1 MTDGLPRILGGR
13 YEIGELIGRGGMAEV
28 HLGHDNRLGRTVAI
42 KILRADLARDS
53 TFLTRFRRE
62 AHSAAG
68 LSHHSIV
75 AVYDSGEDTFTETGG
90 AEIDVPYIVME
101 YVDGQTLREILNEEG
116 KLSSD
121 EAARVTMGI
130 LSALEYSHDKGIV
143 HRDIKPANVMLTKG
157 GSVKVMDFGIARAL
171 ADNGATMTSAQA
183 VVGTAR
189 YLSPEQAQGET
200 VDARSDL
207 YSAGCV
213 LYELLTG
220 RTPFV
225 GEPVSL
231 VYQHITD
238 PPKPPSAYEPSVPK
252 AMNAVTL
259 HSLAKGRDERYQTAG
274 DFRAD
279 LQAARTGAPLSD
291 GATAVISAAAATAP
305 SVMDREPQA
314 PPPEPRRRD
323 HTREIHDGEPQR
335 RLTGL
340 WVVAGIIALLA
351 ILGIG
356 YLVMN
361 GGKSDATTE
370 AVPNVVQQKVAAAK
384 RILHEHGFDN
394 YKVNL
399 VKSDVTKGYVARTDP
414 TSGTKIDPK
423 TQILL
428 NVSDG
433 PGLTSVPDVTGK
445 SVAEARKTLTNDGF
459 AKVTVANQKVDDTKY
474 PAGQVV
480 SAYPAI
486 GSMADP
492 SQRVTLS
499 VSSGKVHVPTDLV
512 GKESGEAQLALLQ
525 AHLQPEVK
533 SVPVSDPDQGGKVQK
548 VSPGGGNKV
557 DANSTVTLSVGVYSS
572 QTTVTIT
579 PPPPPDTTEPSDS
592 SSPSSTSSSSPSSS
606 SESPTSKP
614 SPTHP
619 GTGSPTRP
627 KQPLLP
633 GITEPLLPSDNQ

>member
-1 MTDGLPRILGGR
+1 MSDGLPRILGGR
-13 YEIGELIGRGGMAEV
+13 YEVGELIGRGGMAEV
-28 HLGHDNRLGRTVAI
+28 HLGHDTRLGRTVAI

-75 AVYDSGEDTFTETGG
+75 AVYDSGEETFTESGG

-101 YVDGQTLREILNEEG
+101 YVDGQTLREILNDED

-171 ADNGATMTSAQA
+171 ADTGATMTSAQA

-213 LYELLTG
+213 LFELLTG

-225 GEPVSL
+225 GEPVAL

-238 PPKPPSAYEPSVPK
+238 PPKPPSAYEPSVPR

-259 HSLAKGRDERYQTAG
+259 HALAKPRDDRYQTAA

-291 GATAVISAAAATAP
+291 GATAVISSAAAAAP

-314 PPPEPRRRD
+314 PTPVRRD
-323 HTREIHDGEPQR
+323 NTREIHDKDPQR

-340 WVVAGIIALLA
+340 WVIAGVIALLA

-361 GGKSDATTE
+361 GNSDKPATE
-370 AVPNVVQQKVAAAK
+370 AVPNVVQQKAAAAK
-384 RILHEHGFDN
+384 RILNNRGFHN
-394 YKVNL
+394 VKVKP
-399 VKSDVTKGYVARTDP
+399 VKSDVTKGYVASTDP
-414 TSGTKIDPK
+414 SGGTNVDPAD
-423 TQILL
+423 QILL

-433 PGLTSVPDVTGK
+433 PGLTSVPDVSGK
-445 SVAEARKTLTNDGF
+445 TVADATQTLKNQGF
-459 AKVTVANQKVDDTKY
+459 TKVTVANKKVDDSEY
-474 PAGQVV
+474 AAGQVV
-480 SAYPAI
+480 SASPAS
-486 GSMADP
+486 GSMSDP
-492 SQRVTLS
+492 SQQVTLS
-499 VSSGKVHVPTDLV
+499 VSSGKVHVPDGLL
-512 GKESGEAQLALLQ
+512 GQESGDAQFALRQ
-525 AHLQPEVK
+525 AHLKWDTKQI
-533 SVPVSDPDQGGKVQK
+533 PVSDPDQGGKVQK
-548 VSPGGGNKV
+548 VSPKQGARVNK
-557 DANSTVTLSVGVYSS
+557 DSTVTLTVGVYSS

-579 PPPPPDTTEPSDS
+579 PPPTSPSDTPSTPSSGS
-592 SSPSSTSSSSPSSS
+592 SSSTKEPPSSTSSPTTKPTGPSNTGLPPV
-606 SESPTSKP
+606 PTFP
-614 SPTHP
+614 
-619 GTGSPTRP
+619 
-627 KQPLLP
+627 
-633 GITEPLLPSDNQ
+633 

>member
-13 YEIGELIGRGGMAEV
+13 YEVGELIGRGGMAEV
-28 HLGHDNRLGRTVAI
+28 HLGHDIRLGRTVAI
-42 KILRADLARDS
+42 KILRAELARDS

-90 AEIDVPYIVME
+90 ADIDIPYIVME
-101 YVDGQTLREILNEEG
+101 YVDGQTLREILNDEG
-116 KLSSD
+116 RLSPD

-171 ADNGATMTSAQA
+171 ADTGATMTSAQA

-238 PPKPPSAYEPSVPK
+238 PPKPPSTYEASVPD

-259 HSLAKGRDERYQTAG
+259 HSLAKARDDRYQSAAE
-274 DFRAD
+274 FRAD
-279 LQAARTGAPLSD
+279 LQAARTGAPLSE
-291 GATAVISAAAATAP
+291 GATAVFSAAAAAAP
-305 SVMDREPQA
+305 SMMDHEPQA
-314 PPPEPRRRD
+314 PVAPARRD
-323 HTREIHDGEPQR
+323 HTREIHDREPQR

-361 GGKSDATTE
+361 GGKGDNPTAT
-370 AVPNVVQQKVAAAK
+370 VPNVVQKSEAQAK
-384 RILHEHGFDN
+384 AILRGAGFDH
-394 YKVNL
+394 YQ
-399 VKSDVTKGYVARTDP
+399 VKEINSSSVAKGYVVGTDP
-414 TSGTKIDPK
+414 TRGSTVDP
-423 TQILL
+423 TTLIQL
-428 NVSDG
+428 NVSKG
-433 PGLTSVPDVTGK
+433 PGLVQVPDVTGK
-445 SVAEARKTLTNDGF
+445 SVAEARQALGSQGF
-459 AKVTVANQKVDDTKY
+459 QNVAVAPKKVDDTEY
-474 PAGQVV
+474 SAGDVV

-492 SQRVTLS
+492 SQKVTLS
-499 VSSGKVHVPTDLV
+499 VSSGKVHVPSDLT
-512 GKESGEAQLALLQ
+512 GKDSGEAQLAVLQ
-525 AHLQPEVK
+525 ANLQPKVEN
-533 SVPVSDPDQGGKVQK
+533 VPVSDEGQGGKVLK
-548 VSPGGGNKV
+548 VSPHEGARV
-557 DANSTVTLSVGVYSS
+557 DKGSTVTLTVGVYSS
-572 QTTVTIT
+572 QTTVTVV
-579 PPPPPDTTEPSDS
+579 PPPS
-592 SSPSSTSSSSPSSS
+592 STSEPSSTSSSSSSTPTTTPPSTGP
-606 SESPTSKP
+606 ESPTQTGPPLTPPGKTK
-614 SPTHP
+614 TH
-619 GTGSPTRP
+619 
-627 KQPLLP
+627 KK
-633 GITEPLLPSDNQ
+633 

>member
-1 MTDGLPRILGGR
+1 MTDGMPRILGGR
-13 YEIGELIGRGGMAEV
+13 YEVGELIGRGGMAEV
-28 HLGHDNRLGRTVAI
+28 HLGHDTRLGRTVAI
-42 KILRADLARDS
+42 KILRAELARDS

-75 AVYDSGEDTFTETGG
+75 AVYDSGEETFTETGG
-90 AEIDVPYIVME
+90 APIDVPYIVME
-101 YVDGQTLREILNEEG
+101 YVDGQTLREILNDEG

-121 EAARVTMGI
+121 EAARITMGI

-225 GEPVSL
+225 GEAVSL

-238 PPKPPSAYEPSVPK
+238 PPKPPSTYEASVPK

-259 HSLAKGRDERYQTAG
+259 HSLAKGRDERYQTAA

-279 LQAARTGAPLSD
+279 LQAARTGAPLSA
-291 GATAVISAAAATAP
+291 GATAVSSSAAAVAP

-314 PPPEPRRRD
+314 PEVPRRRD
-323 HTREIHDGEPQR
+323 HTRDIHDSEPQR
-335 RLTGL
+335 RMTGL
-340 WVVAGIIALLA
+340 WVVAGVVALLA

-361 GGKSDATTE
+361 GSSKDPATE
-370 AVPNVVQQKVAAAK
+370 SVPNVVQQKAAAAK
-384 RILHEHGFDN
+384 RILADHGFHN
-394 YKVNL
+394 IKVNT
-399 VKSDVTKGYVARTDP
+399 VKSDVTKGYVASTDP
-414 TSGTKIDPK
+414 SSGTDIDPDEE
-423 TQILL
+423 ILL

-433 PGLTSVPDVTGK
+433 PGLSSVPDVSGK
-445 SVAEARKTLTNDGF
+445 TVAEAKQALKNDGF
-459 AKVTVANQKVDDTKY
+459 QKVKVADKKVDDTEFS
-474 PAGQVV
+474 AGQVV

-499 VSSGKVHVPTDLV
+499 VSSGKVHVPSDLV
-512 GKESGEAQLALLQ
+512 GKDSGEAQLAILQ
-525 AHLQPEVK
+525 AHLKPELK
-533 SVPVSDPDQGGKVQK
+533 SVPVSDPDQDGKVQD
-548 VSPGGGNKV
+548 VSPGGGSKV
-557 DANSTVTLSVGVYSS
+557 AKDSKVTLSIGDYSS
-572 QTTVTIT
+572 KTTVTVR
-579 PPPPPDTTEPSDS
+579 PPDPTSTDEPSPTS
-592 SSPSSTSSSSPSSS
+592 TSESSPSSSPSSS
-606 SESPTSKP
+606 SESESSTSKP
-614 SPTHP
+614 TKTGPEPPTHP
-619 GTGSPTRP
+619 HPTLTFPHRGGGT
-627 KQPLLP
+627 
-633 GITEPLLPSDNQ
+633 E

>member
-28 HLGHDNRLGRTVAI
+28 HLGHDTRLGRTVAI

-90 AEIDVPYIVME
+90 ATIDVPYIVME
-101 YVDGQTLREILNEEG
+101 YVDGQTLREILNEED

-121 EAARVTMGI
+121 EAARITMGI

-171 ADNGATMTSAQA
+171 ADTGATMTSAQA

-213 LYELLTG
+213 LFELLTG

-225 GEPVSL
+225 GEPVAL

-259 HSLAKGRDERYQTAG
+259 HSLAKARDDRYQTAA

-291 GATAVISAAAATAP
+291 GATAVISAAAAAAP

-314 PPPEPRRRD
+314 PTPPPARRD
-323 HTREIHDGEPQR
+323 HTREIHDKEPQR

-340 WVVAGIIALLA
+340 WVVAGVIALLA

-361 GGKSDATTE
+361 GNNKTATA
-370 AVPNVVQQKVAAAK
+370 AVPNVVQHTEAEAK
-384 RILHEHGFDN
+384 RIMTDRGFKN
-394 YKVNL
+394 VKVAL
-399 VKSDVTKGYVARTDP
+399 VKSDVTKGYVASTDP
-414 TSGTKIDPK
+414 TGGTKIDPAD
-423 TQILL
+423 QILL

-433 PGLTSVPDVTGK
+433 PGLASIPDVSGK
-445 SVAEARKTLTNDGF
+445 SVAEAEQALKNQGF
-459 AKVTVANQKVDDTKY
+459 ANITVASKKVDDSEFA
-474 PAGQVV
+474 AGQVV
-480 SAYPAI
+480 STIPGV

-492 SQRVTLS
+492 SQQVTLS
-499 VSSGKVHVPTDLV
+499 VSSGKVHVPQGMLGQAAGD
-512 GKESGEAQLALLQ
+512 AQFELRQ
-525 AHLQPEVK
+525 AHLKWVTKQI
-533 SVPVSDPDQGGKVQK
+533 PVSSPDQGGKVQK
-548 VSPGGGNKV
+548 VSPKEGDLV
-557 DANSTVTLSVGVYSS
+557 DRNSTVTLTVGAYSS

-579 PPPPPDTTEPSDS
+579 PPAPPA
-592 SSPSSTSSSSPSSS
+592 STSTTPSSS
-606 SESPTSKP
+606 SSPTSKP
-614 SPTHP
+614 TSPSSTPTSTPPESPTH
-619 GTGSPTRP
+619 TGI
-627 KQPLLP
+627 PLP
-633 GITEPLLPSDNQ
+633 H